1 MKILQVSTSLSGGAG
16 LAAERTHQA
25 LLAAGINSTL
35 TTLSSANSEFSP
47 SRNVKMISR
56 NFPERLL
63 SKLLTI
69 IQRNLIQKGPYL
81 QTPLSIGIDPNRF
94 DFKEFGLIH
103 IHSMYN
109 MISNSSLIKILD
121 AKVPLVITLHDQRF
135 TSGGCHGSMG
145 CTNYLTNCNDCPQ
158 VYSFARP
165 LVRSAYS
172 KITSILEIYYRE
184 LLLITPSD
192 WLNKTVISRFPK
204 VNSRVI
210 HNCVSAEFLQ
220 AKNKKNDELSEN
232 KINIGFIS
240 LDLNNPYKGLLT
252 LVSALESLD
261 RKSRLEF
268 RLVLIGKG
276 DFSKQIKD
284 LEIRKLGEI
293 EASELMDEMS
303 NLDLLVVP
311 SDQDNLP
318 NVMCE
323 ALCLGVP
330 VVGSR
335 IGGIPEILNQ
345 FELPLFSAGNSEEL
359 SNILK
364 NPKAIRAL
372 TVDKELAKSL
382 FSPKSYVENLLA
394 AYSQVMIDN

>member
-1 MKILQVSTSLSGGAG
+1 
-16 LAAERTHQA
+16 
-25 LLAAGINSTL
+25 
-35 TTLSSANSEFSP
+35 
-47 SRNVKMISR
+47 
-56 NFPERLL
+56 
-63 SKLLTI
+63 
-69 IQRNLIQKGPYL
+69 
-81 QTPLSIGIDPNRF
+81 
-94 DFKEFGLIH
+94 
-103 IHSMYN
+103 
-109 MISNSSLIKILD
+109 
-121 AKVPLVITLHDQRF
+121 
-135 TSGGCHGSMG
+135 
-145 CTNYLTNCNDCPQ
+145 
-158 VYSFARP
+158 
-165 LVRSAYS
+165 
-172 KITSILEIYYRE
+172 
-184 LLLITPSD
+184 
-192 WLNKTVISRFPK
+192 
-204 VNSRVI
+204 
-210 HNCVSAEFLQ
+210 
-220 AKNKKNDELSEN
+220 
-232 KINIGFIS
+232 
-240 LDLNNPYKGLLT
+240 LDLNNPYKGLFT

-284 LEIRKLGEI
+284 LEIRKLGELN
-293 EASELMDEMS
+293 ASELMNEMR
-303 NLDLLVVP
+303 NLNLLVVP

-335 IGGIPEILNQ
+335 VGGIPEILNQ

-359 SNILK
+359 SSILK

>member
-1 MKILQVSTSLSGGAG
+1 MKVLQVSTSLNGGAG

-35 TTLSSANSEFSP
+35 LSLSSAKSEFSS
-47 SRNVKMISR
+47 SRNVKTISR
-56 NFPERLL
+56 NFSERLL
-63 SKLLTI
+63 SKSLTI
-69 IQRNLIQKGPYL
+69 IQRNFIQKGPYL

-94 DFKEFGLIH
+94 DFREFDLIH

-158 VYSFARP
+158 VYSLARP

-172 KITSILEIYYRE
+172 RITSLLEIYYRE

-192 WLNKTVISRFPK
+192 WLNKIVISRFPK

-210 HNCVSAEFLQ
+210 HNCVSSEILQ

-240 LDLNNPYKGLLT
+240 LDLNNPYKGLFT

-284 LEIRKLGEI
+284 LEIRKLGELN
-293 EASELMDEMS
+293 ASELINEMR
-303 NLDLLVVP
+303 NLNLLVVP

-318 NVMCE
+318 NIMCE

-335 IGGIPEILNQ
+335 VGGIPEILNQ
-345 FELPLFSAGNSEEL
+345 FDLPLFSAGNSEEL

-364 NPKAIRAL
+364 NRRAIREL

-382 FSPKSYVENLLA
+382 FSPKSYVKNLLA
-394 AYSQVMIDN
+394 AYSQLMIDN